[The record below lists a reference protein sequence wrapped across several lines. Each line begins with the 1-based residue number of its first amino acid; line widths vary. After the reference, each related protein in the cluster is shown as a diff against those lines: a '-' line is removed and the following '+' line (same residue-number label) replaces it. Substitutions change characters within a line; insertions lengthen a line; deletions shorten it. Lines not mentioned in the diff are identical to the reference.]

1 LRFSLYLKTFV
12 ALEVEVRPLCA
23 LGLAVV
29 LVLSPSLVA
38 QQSPATPVAQAPQ
51 ALGVIQAAL
60 SALAGPTVA
69 VPASILASG
78 TYTRTSDGTTES
90 YPVQIKALGLTNFR
104 WDTGGP
110 QGTATVIVAGL
121 SGWFQGPSSSRAL
134 ALGETFGRG
143 IEVFPLL
150 LLSKWLNTA
159 GVGMTWVGPDTVSG
173 QSVNHVT
180 ILPPATASAGE
191 PQQLAQCELYVNPQ
205 TGVPV
210 RIRVYQH
217 PIDRRA
223 SVPLDLDFTD
233 YQAVS
238 GLLFPMAISF
248 SIAGQPMSE
257 IHLQSIA
264 LNASVSASDF
274 TWSGQ

>member
-1 LRFSLYLKTFV
+1 
-12 ALEVEVRPLCA
+12 
-23 LGLAVV
+23 
-29 LVLSPSLVA
+29 
-38 QQSPATPVAQAPQ
+38 
-51 ALGVIQAAL
+51 
-60 SALAGPTVA
+60 
-69 VPASILASG
+69 
-78 TYTRTSDGTTES
+78 
-90 YPVQIKALGLTNFR
+90 
-104 WDTGGP
+104 
-110 QGTATVIVAGL
+110 
-121 SGWFQGPSSSRAL
+121 
-134 ALGETFGRG
+134 
-143 IEVFPLL
+143 
-150 LLSKWLNTA
+150 
-159 GVGMTWVGPDTVSG
+159 MTWVGPDTVSG

-257 IHLQSIA
+257 SICNRSPLMLRFPRA
-264 LNASVSASDF
+264 ILPGAGNENTIEPDSICAVPDPRCIVFTACQRSIDWVSHKQQFNRRSSRKHISIRSD
-274 TWSGQ
+274 